1 VADTAEVIREVVRQE
16 MPEKGEIEIVTT
28 PSDDIRSYRINSDKI
43 RRVLD
48 FAPRHT
54 IEDGARDLIKAF
66 RAGKLPDSMS
76 DIRYS
81 NIRMMKAIQ
90 LK

>member
-1 VADTAEVIREVVRQE
+1 VVRNVVREE

-43 RRVLD
+43 RRVLG
-48 FAPRHT
+48 FTPRHT
-54 IEDGARDLIKAF
+54 IEDGARDLIRAF
-66 RAGKLPDSMS
+66 KAGKLPDSMTET
-76 DIRYS
+76 RYS
-81 NIRMMKAIQ
+81 NIKTMKAIH

>member
-1 VADTAEVIREVVRQE
+1 V
-16 MPEKGEIEIVTT
+16 
-28 PSDDIRSYRINSDKI
+28 
-43 RRVLD
+43 
-48 FAPRHT
+48 PRHT

-66 RAGKLPDSMS
+66 KAGKLSESMT

-81 NIRMMKAIQ
+81 NIKMMKAIQ

>member
-1 VADTAEVIREVVRQE
+1 V
-16 MPEKGEIEIVTT
+16 
-28 PSDDIRSYRINSDKI
+28 
-43 RRVLD
+43 
-48 FAPRHT
+48 PRHT

-66 RAGKLPDSMS
+66 KAGKLPDSMT

-81 NIRMMKAIQ
+81 NIKMMKAIQ